1 MDNLTPVIIQEN
13 KTNQVLMLGYM
24 NTGALERTKK
34 TGLVYFWS
42 RKRKK
47 IWLKGETSGN
57 KLKVKK
63 IYTDC
68 DKDTLLIVVKL
79 IGEIVCHDGY
89 KSCFYKKI
97 I

>member
-1 MDNLTPVIIQEN
+1 MNKLTPVIIQEDN
-13 KTNQVLMLGYM
+13 TYKVLMLGYM
-24 NTGALERTKK
+24 NTEALKRTKK

-63 IYTDC
+63 MFTDC

-79 IGEIVCHDGY
+79 IGKIVCHDGY

-97 I
+97 L